1 MFVKSALL
9 VNVRLIARSKYKYAA
24 PETAVVFVLL
34 STLLTYML
42 RTLLASVAVN
52 TAPAEYVVS
61 TPSVPAL
68 PPNVLI
74 FPVLVEVYSMLAIVV
89 GNAPTWGKAL
99 IKIAPE
105 STVPP
110 VITGIDVVN
119 VNDENN
125 GNMLHSSALPLSPDG
140 NRADVVVNITE
151 GVVVVK

>member
-1 MFVKSALL
+1 
-9 VNVRLIARSKYKYAA
+9 
-24 PETAVVFVLL
+24 
-34 STLLTYML
+34 
-42 RTLLASVAVN
+42 
-52 TAPAEYVVS
+52 
-61 TPSVPAL
+61 
-68 PPNVLI
+68 
-74 FPVLVEVYSMLAIVV
+74 MLAIVV
-89 GNAPTWGKAL
+89 GNAPTWGKAF

-125 GNMLHSSALPLSPDG
+125 GNMLHSSALAPLSPDG